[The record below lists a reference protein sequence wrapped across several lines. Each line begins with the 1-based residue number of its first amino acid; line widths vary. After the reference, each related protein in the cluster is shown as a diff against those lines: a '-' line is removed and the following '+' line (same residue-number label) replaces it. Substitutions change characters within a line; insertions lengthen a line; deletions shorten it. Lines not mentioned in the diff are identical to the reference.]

1 VRTTLWYRVKNKVV
15 IITGA
20 SSGIGLATAKCFAR
34 RGSSV
39 VMAARNGEKLK
50 QVEQVLLEEG
60 LDVMGVET
68 DVRREDACRNLVEKT
83 VERYG
88 KIDILINN
96 AGISMRAVFGEM
108 TLDVFRLVMQTNFW
122 GTVYCTKFAL
132 PYLLE
137 SQGTVAGVS
146 SLAGFQALPGRTA
159 YSASK
164 FAMHGFLETLRL
176 EYRRQGLH
184 VFLIAPGFTSTNI
197 RFTALT
203 ANGSPQ
209 GSSPRKEK
217 SMQTPEHVARRI
229 YHGIRHRRRLMVL
242 SSIGKFTFLM
252 RKFSPRL
259 MDRLT
264 LYFMS
269 REPGSPFEG

>member
-1 VRTTLWYRVKNKVV
+1 VKEKVV
-15 IITGA
+15 IVTGA
-20 SSGIGLATAKCFAR
+20 SSGIGLATADHFAR

-39 VMAARNGEKLK
+39 VMAARNEEKIKAIERDL
-50 QVEQVLLEEG
+50 QDQG
-60 LDVMGVET
+60 LDVFAVVT
-68 DVRREDACRNLVEKT
+68 DVSRESDCQRLVEK
-83 VERYG
+83 VLERYG

-96 AGISMRAVFGEM
+96 AGISMRAIFGDMDLE
-108 TLDVFRLVMQTNFW
+108 VFRLVMQTNFW
-122 GTVYCTKFAL
+122 GTVYCTKYAL
-132 PYLLE
+132 PHILK
-137 SQGTVAGVS
+137 QHGTVAGIS

-176 EYRRQGLH
+176 EYRSFGLH
-184 VFLIAPGFTSTNI
+184 VFLLAPGFTSTNI

-203 ANGSPQ
+203 AHGAPQ

-217 SMQTPEHVARRI
+217 SMQTPDHVAQKI
-229 YHGIRHRRRLMVL
+229 YSGIKSRRRMMVL
-242 SSIGKFTFLM
+242 SSIGKFTFVM

-269 REPGSPFEG
+269 KEPGSPFEG

>member
-1 VRTTLWYRVKNKVV
+1 VV
-15 IITGA
+15 TGA
-20 SSGIGLATAKCFAR
+20 SSGIGLATARHFAR
-34 RGSSV
+34 MGSSV
-39 VMAARNGEKLK
+39 VMAARNAEKLQK
-50 QVEQVLLEEG
+50 AEEALREEG
-60 LDVMGVET
+60 LDVVAVPT
-68 DVRREDACRNLVEKT
+68 DVSKEESCKSLI
-83 VERYG
+83 ERTIAHYG
-88 KIDILINN
+88 RLDILINN

-108 TLDVFRLVMQTNFW
+108 TLEVFRQVMQTNFW
-122 GTVYCTKFAL
+122 GTVYCTKYAL
-132 PYLLE
+132 PHLLQ
-137 SQGTVAGVS
+137 SRGTVAGVS
-146 SLAGFQALPGRTA
+146 SLAGFQPLPGRTA

-176 EYRRQGLH
+176 EYRKQGLH

-217 SMQTPEHVARRI
+217 SMQTPEHVAHRI
-229 YHGIRHRRRLMVL
+229 YSGIKHRRRLMVL
-242 SSIGKFTFLM
+242 SAIGKFTFVM

-269 REPGSPFEG
+269 KEPGSPFEG